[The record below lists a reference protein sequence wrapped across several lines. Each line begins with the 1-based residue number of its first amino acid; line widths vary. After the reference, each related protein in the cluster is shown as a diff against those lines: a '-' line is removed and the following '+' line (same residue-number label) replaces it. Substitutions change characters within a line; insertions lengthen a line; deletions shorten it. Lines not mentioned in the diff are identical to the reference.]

1 MGIHPFQ
8 IADLNWN
15 FLATGAVNNT
25 EGSTASEF
33 AIVPDNVN
41 GNCSRY
47 LKLQSAWANIA
58 IGPIQSSP
66 NNDSYGQS
74 TGVNNGNSSS
84 VPWRPNGGY
93 FVRGLYFTNTAVPS
107 NDATGP
113 YRVGYIGSFVGG
125 MLNLDYGHDPNAS
138 GGTPTVDYEPIYSH
152 AAAVWPMTA
161 SPAKQWRDPVNPP
174 SDGTDQI
181 VNSSSALTRTAYM
194 PASYMI
200 FHIDS
205 TGTLGTP
212 NAVTFHMENRPSLR
226 MTGYNDGNGQ
236 SSFIP
241 SYAGSVADSTGTQTS
256 YGSDPLRNNGSLG
269 TSQTDLFHEYWQVT
283 GQRKLNSRGL
293 SMHLAKVGD
302 NSFLAMAYPYEEDGS
317 TLGAGITITSNNI
330 QSPYTYVN
338 DQQEYVWAGG
348 RDRGGAVISTAVSS
362 NVVTI
367 TFAATLT
374 TYSTGDV
381 VLVQGLNTHPELNGA
396 LLTVITASST
406 QFTANW
412 THADY
417 ATSNETQGGAVTK
430 SQDFRVRNAATF
442 IINEEYY
449 GMVMD
454 TKCSIWSNKNSMFPL
469 VFVDLADTW
478 TASTAK
484 RIAGAT
490 AVPVFINSTGQQA
503 WKIFFLSEDGKLAI
517 YDFTQTNGVLALA
530 TAAPAVAA
538 TGEAYGSFRA
548 RSIRATIT
556 NVDITTNVLTVQ
568 CSNNFEPGEIVN
580 LSGLTTATYLNNQT
594 VTVATAT
601 GSQFT
606 ASYTH
611 ANDPSHA
618 DTGTATGYSL
628 WALYGTMSPDPRLTQ
643 TGLANTAR
651 IGVVRYLIGTDAWG
665 SVTFSPNTGR
675 HNGRSLN
682 EMMVAR
688 DSNTNKGVLYIL
700 CEDVSVVGGGPFSVS
715 NAFTQTFPQT
725 FNVNWQVM
733 AYDPDA
739 TAWNTAKINGTTLLQ
754 YGTNFGPNGVTMNDS
769 QHFWFSNINAFLI
782 DIAPNKIMIQPNW
795 TIGGNGGTSALQI
808 LDVSGASTA
817 ALANANLSTISPG
830 TLVSGALGVT
840 PYTIMHARDFQT
852 NGERT
857 VFFPHDQV
865 RSTSGSAV
873 DLYLAP
879 PSYNWASPTLL
890 SVLQRNSY
898 SGNPGA
904 INSTQKDFW
913 SYINLSTPVGNF
925 GNKFAWVYPTVLI
938 DNYLHFVRPGSNTDN
953 LPQNSIYG
961 RQFAQ
966 TIAYLPT
973 YWKWNGSAWVMA
985 DSWADAAANPRGVSA
1000 PNTNISLP
1008 YGLQAQFGPSGSTSY
1023 TTGEFHTWN
1032 MCYGNTKFARK
1043 LRQSYAQFAGQTFT
1057 NSDTRTLASQ
1067 NALGMYLID
1076 TDLGSVSLTAPTS
1089 STPHTAVLTNP
1100 NLGWNTQTIWNK
1112 LDGSNAPHD
1121 ATPFQ
1126 IIWTPL
1132 NFDISAFAFTPAMNV
1147 TGSNPYSWA
1156 TFQVQAS
1163 GEQNPST
1170 HPAWNAVDGSPQDWW
1185 ISNTGSGSTLAIDL
1199 GTAKTVNSYGF
1210 RPVFNTSDTVDGGTP
1225 KTWTLEGSNTS
1236 LTSGFSVVDTRT
1248 NVTINTRGVAFSVS
1262 SPGSFRYYRINVS
1275 ATQTGAVCTLSFFRL
1290 NTAALTTSVN
1300 FTEMVFYAYGSQIT
1314 STYHYPWIRNWQM
1327 ARGIKLE
1334 VSTVGAG
1341 GPYTTV
1347 FAPGGTSPL
1356 WRALNGYVWVFPR
1369 QTSIAAVRITC
1380 QHGFNYNT
1388 GADSGNQPTISGF
1401 GPFYF
1406 IDYGVNQA
1414 TLDAARLGNNAAP
1427 NATAAKGSFDPNCI
1441 GMATDVPNIS
1451 IDGSNP
1457 SLLTPYS
1464 VLVDGAVHGFWDFN
1478 QVPSTQFK
1486 MHPFFGF
1493 TLFQNAGPNGAV
1505 SDQTGTNA
1513 VINYQW
1519 GRRV

>member
-15 FLATGAVNNT
+15 FLSTSSVNNT
-25 EGSTASEF
+25 EGSTASEL

-47 LKLQSAWANIA
+47 LKLQSTWANIA
-58 IGPIQSSP
+58 IGAIQSGP
-66 NNDSYGQS
+66 NSDSFGQS
-74 TGVNNGNSSS
+74 TGVSNGNSTS

-107 NDATGP
+107 NDSTGP
-113 YRVGYIGSFVGG
+113 YRVGYIGSFVAG
-125 MLNLDYGHDPNAS
+125 MLNLDYGHDPN
-138 GGTPTVDYEPIYSH
+138 GNPPTVDYEPVYSH
-152 AAAVWPMTA
+152 AATGGVAVGSEVA

-205 TGTLGTP
+205 TGVLGTP

-226 MTGYNDGNGQ
+226 MTGYNDTNGQ
-236 SSFIP
+236 SGFIP
-241 SYAGSVADSTGTQTS
+241 SYAGTVADSTGTQTP
-256 YGSDPLRNNGSLG
+256 YASDPLRNNGGLA
-269 TSQTDLFHEYWQVT
+269 TSASDNFHEFWQVT
-283 GQRKLNSRGL
+283 GQRKLNTRGL
-293 SMHLAKVGD
+293 SMHLAKVMD
-302 NSFLAMAYPYEEDGS
+302 NSWQAMAYPYEEDGS
-317 TLGAGITITSNNI
+317 TLGTGVTVTSNNI
-330 QSPYTYVN
+330 QSPFTYAN
-338 DQQEYVWAGG
+338 DQQQYIWAGG
-348 RDRGGAVISTAVSS
+348 RDRGASITSTSVTA

-367 TFAATLT
+367 ATPFNN
-374 TYSTGDV
+374 YSTNDV
-381 VLVQGLNTHPELNGA
+381 VLIQGLNSHPELNGA
-396 LLTVITASST
+396 LLTVSTATSL
-406 QFTANW
+406 QFTAAW
-412 THADY
+412 THGNY
-417 ATSNETQGGAVTK
+417 ATSNETQGGAATK
-430 SQDFRVRNAATF
+430 FQDFRVRNAATF

-454 TKCSIWSNKNSMFPL
+454 TKCTIWSNKSSMFPL
-469 VFVDLADTW
+469 LFVDLADTW
-478 TASTAK
+478 TGSTAK
-484 RIAGAT
+484 RIAGVT

-503 WKIFFLSEDGKLAI
+503 WKVFFLSEDGKLAI

-530 TAAPAVAA
+530 TSAPAVAA
-538 TGEAYGSFRA
+538 VGEAYGSFRA

-556 NVDITTNVLTVQ
+556 NIDITTNVLTVQ
-568 CSNNFEPGEIVN
+568 CLNDFEPGEIVN

-594 VTVATAT
+594 VTVSTASGT
-601 GSQFT
+601 QFT

-643 TGLANTAR
+643 TSLANTAR
-651 IGVVRYLIGTDAWG
+651 IGVVRYLIGTDTWG

-682 EMMVAR
+682 EMMIAR
-688 DSNTNKGVLYIL
+688 DSNANKGVIYIL
-700 CEDVSVVGGGPFSVS
+700 CEDVTVTGGGPFSVS

-739 TAWNTAKINGTTLLQ
+739 AAWNTSKINGTTLLQ
-754 YGTNFGPNGVTMNDS
+754 YGTNFGPNGVAMNDS
-769 QHFWFSNINAFLI
+769 QHFWFYNINAFLI

-808 LDVSGASTA
+808 LNVSGTTS
-817 ALANANLSTISPG
+817 ALANANLSTITPG
-830 TLVSGALGVT
+830 TLVSGDTGIV
-840 PYTIMHARDFQT
+840 PYTISHARDFAT

-857 VFFPHDQV
+857 TFFPHDQV
-865 RSTSGSAV
+865 RSSSGTAV
-873 DLYLAP
+873 SLYLAP
-879 PSYNWASPTLL
+879 PSYNWGSPTLL
-890 SVLQRNSY
+890 SVLSRNNY
-898 SGNPGA
+898 SGNPGQ
-904 INSTQKDFW
+904 IQNTQKDFW
-913 SYINLSTPVGNF
+913 SYISLNTVQGNF
-925 GNKFAWVYPTVLI
+925 GSKFAWVYPTMLT
-938 DNYLHFVRPGSNTDN
+938 DNYMHFVRGSGNNDS
-953 LPQNSIYG
+953 LPINSIYG
-961 RQFAQ
+961 RAFGQ
-966 TIAYLPT
+966 TLAYLPT
-973 YWKWNGSAWVMA
+973 YWKWTGSAWALA
-985 DSWADAAANPRGVSA
+985 DSWADAAANPRGVAA
-1000 PNTNISLP
+1000 PNANIALP

-1023 TTGEFHTWN
+1023 TVNEFHTWN

-1057 NSDTRTLASQ
+1057 NTDTRTVASQ
-1067 NALGMYLID
+1067 NALSMYLID
-1076 TDLGSVSLTAPTS
+1076 TDLGSVTLTAPTS

-1100 NLGWNTQTIWNK
+1100 NLGWNTQTVWNK

-1121 ATPFQ
+1121 ATSFQ

-1132 NFDISAFAFTPAMNV
+1132 NFNNATFGFTPAISV
-1147 TGSNPYSWA
+1147 TGTNPYSWS

-1163 GEQNPST
+1163 SEQNSST
-1170 HPAWNAVDGSPQDWW
+1170 HPAWMAVDGSPQDWW
-1185 ISNTGSGSTLAIDL
+1185 TSATAGTGTLAVDL
-1199 GTAKTVNSYGF
+1199 GSAQTINSYGF
-1210 RPVFNTSDTVDGGTP
+1210 RPVFSSSDIIDGGTP
-1225 KTWTLEGSNTS
+1225 KSWTLEGSNTS
-1236 LTSGFSVVDTRT
+1236 LTSGFSAVDTRT
-1248 NVTINTRGVAFSVS
+1248 NVAITTRSVAFSVG
-1262 SPGSFRYYRINVS
+1262 SPASFRYYRINIS
-1275 ATQTGAVCTLSFFRL
+1275 ATQTVGVPTLSMFQL
-1290 NTAALTTSVN
+1290 NTSALQTTVN
-1300 FTEMVFYAYGSQIT
+1300 FTEMVFYAYGSQV
-1314 STYHYPWIRNWQM
+1314 SASYHYPWIRNWQM

-1356 WRALNGYVWVFPR
+1356 WRALNGYVFTFPR

-1388 GADSGNQPTISGF
+1388 QANSSNQAQVSGF

-1406 IDYGVNQA
+1406 IDYGVSQG
-1414 TLDAARLGNNAAP
+1414 TLDTARLGSSVAP
-1427 NATAAKGSFDPNCI
+1427 NGTAARGSFDPNCI
-1441 GMATDVPNIS
+1441 GVATDVSNIS
-1451 IDGSNP
+1451 IDGGNP

-1464 VLVDGAVHGFWDFN
+1464 VFVDGAVHGFWDFTP
-1478 QVPSTQFK
+1478 VPASQFK

-1493 TLFQNAGPNGAV
+1493 TFFQNAGPNGAL
-1505 SDQTGTNA
+1505 SNQTGTSA
-1513 VINYQW
+1513 VTNYQW